1 MKKLSRTF
9 IRNIETENKE
19 LLKQVGG
26 ILRMKTA
33 TGRRLNMIYDL
44 IDARVRKMK
53 EMGF

>member
-1 MKKLSRTF
+1 MKRLTKTF
-9 IRNIETENKE
+9 IRQIEKENVE
-19 LLKQVGG
+19 MLRQIEG

-33 TGRRLNMIYDL
+33 TGIRLQYIYDL